1 MSAPKITELG
11 TNSIR
16 SLLLKYALP
25 GIIAMTASSLY
36 NMVDSIFI
44 GHGVGAM
51 ALSGL
56 TVAKPFMDIC
66 AAFGSLVGVGAS
78 SLVAIKL
85 GEKDYR
91 SANDVLANVI
101 LLNVL
106 LGAIVMAVGLF
117 WLDPILYAFGA
128 SDETIVYARDYM
140 EIILW
145 GNILTHIYYGLN
157 SMLRSIGHPKVSM
170 YATILA
176 VVINII
182 LDPIFIF
189 VLDMGV
195 RGAALATILSQVVS
209 VVLQMFI
216 FLNPKEVIYFHRGI
230 WRLKRDITM
239 RALGIGMAPFLM
251 HLAACFVVIVLNNQL
266 KRYGGDMA
274 IATFGMTNRFMFFF
288 AMIIMGLNQGMQPIV
303 GYNYGAQLYPR
314 MIRTL
319 KLTIICA
326 TCVMGLLWLIG
337 LIIPE
342 GFIRLFT
349 HDEVLIA
356 QSIMPARVML
366 CTMVLVGFPM
376 VVGNFY
382 TSIGMANKA
391 IFLSLTRQVIFLIPC
406 ILLLPLLFQWIS
418 SLASSADGLLSLS
431 PIWGVWWSL
440 PICDALA
447 AILAAIILNRDMR
460 KFKATN
466 NASSL
471 TTEGVQISNSL

>member
-11 TNSIR
+11 TQPIR
-16 SLLLKYALP
+16 GLLMKYALP
-25 GIIAMTASSLY
+25 GIIAMTATSLY

-106 LGAIVMAVGLF
+106 LGALVMVVGLY

-128 SDETIVYARDYM
+128 SDVTIAYAHDYM
-140 EIILW
+140 EVILW
-145 GNILTHIYYGLN
+145 ANILTHIYYGLN
-157 SMLRSIGHPKVSM
+157 SMLRSIGHPKVAM
-170 YATILA
+170 YSTIVA
-176 VVINII
+176 VVANII

-189 VLDMGV
+189 ALDMGV
-195 RGAALATILSQVVS
+195 RGAALATVLSQAIAVAGQLV
-209 VVLQMFI
+209 I

-239 RALGIGMAPFLM
+239 RALGIGTAPFLM

-288 AMIIMGLNQGMQPIV
+288 SMIVMGLNQGMQPIV
-303 GYNYGAQLYPR
+303 GYNYGAKLYDR
-314 MIRTL
+314 MIRAL
-319 KLTIICA
+319 KLTAMCA
-326 TCVMGLLWLIG
+326 TCVMGLLWLFG
-337 LIIPE
+337 LIWPE

-349 HDEVLIA
+349 HDEVLIV

-366 CTMVLVGFPM
+366 CTMVMVGFPM

-382 TSIGMANKA
+382 TSIGMSSKA
-391 IFLSLTRQVIFLIPC
+391 ILLSLTRQVIFLIPC
-406 ILLLPLLFQWIS
+406 ILLLPILFQT
-418 SLASSADGLLSLS
+418 LQLT

-440 PICDALA
+440 PICDAMA
-447 AILAAIILNRDMR
+447 AILAAIILNRDIR
-460 KFKATN
+460 KFKM
-466 NASSL
+466 
-471 TTEGVQISNSL
+471 INS

>member
-11 TNSIR
+11 TQPIR
-16 SLLLKYALP
+16 GLLLKYALP

-106 LGAIVMAVGLF
+106 LGALVMAVGLY
-117 WLDPILYAFGA
+117 WLEPILYAFGA
-128 SDETIVYARDYM
+128 SDVTVAYARDYM

-157 SMLRSIGHPKVSM
+157 SMLRSIGHPKVAMFS
-170 YATILA
+170 TIVA
-176 VVINII
+176 VVANII

-195 RGAALATILSQVVS
+195 RGAALATVISQVIAVIGQL
-209 VVLQMFI
+209 VI

-274 IATFGMTNRFMFFF
+274 IATFGLTNRFMFFF
-288 AMIIMGLNQGMQPIV
+288 SMIVMGLNQGMQPIV
-303 GYNYGAQLYPR
+303 GYNYGAKLYPR
-314 MIRTL
+314 MARAL
-319 KLTIICA
+319 KLTAMCA
-326 TCVMGLLWLIG
+326 TCVMGVLWLFGLLW
-337 LIIPE
+337 PE

-356 QSIMPARVML
+356 QSIVPARVML
-366 CTMVLVGFPM
+366 CTMVMVGFPM

-382 TSIGMANKA
+382 TSIGMSGKA
-391 IFLSLTRQVIFLIPC
+391 IFLSLTRQVLFLIPC
-406 ILLLPLLFQWIS
+406 ILVLPWLFQRLDIT
-418 SLASSADGLLSLS
+418 

-447 AILAAIILNRDMR
+447 SIMAAILVNRDIR
-460 KFKATN
+460 KFMSQT
-466 NASSL
+466 S
-471 TTEGVQISNSL
+471 

>member
-11 TNSIR
+11 TQSIR
-16 SLLLKYALP
+16 SLLMKYALP

-66 AAFGSLVGVGAS
+66 AAFGTLVGVGAS

-106 LGAIVMAVGLF
+106 LGALVMAVGLY

-128 SDETIVYARDYM
+128 SDVTITYAREYM

-157 SMLRSIGHPKVSM
+157 SMLRSIGHPKIAM
-170 YATILA
+170 YATIVA
-176 VVINII
+176 VVTNII

-195 RGAALATILSQVVS
+195 RGAALATMISQLVS
-209 VVLQMFI
+209 VIIELVI

-239 RALGIGMAPFLM
+239 RALGIGTAPFLM
-251 HLAACFVVIVLNNQL
+251 HMASCFVVIVLNNQL

-274 IATFGMTNRFMFFF
+274 IATYGIANRFMFFF
-288 AMIIMGLNQGMQPIV
+288 AMVVMGLNQGMQPIV
-303 GYNYGAQLYPR
+303 GYNYGAKLFDR
-314 MIRTL
+314 MVRAL
-319 KLTIICA
+319 KLTAMCA
-326 TCVMGLLWLIG
+326 TCVMGVLWLFG
-337 LIIPE
+337 LIWPE

-349 HDEVLIA
+349 HDELLIA
-356 QSIMPARVML
+356 QSIAPARVML
-366 CTMVLVGFPM
+366 CTMVMVGFPM

-382 TSIGMANKA
+382 TSIGMSGKA

-406 ILLLPLLFQWIS
+406 ILLLPLLFQT
-418 SLASSADGLLSLS
+418 LNFT

-460 KFKATN
+460 KFKTYN
-466 NASSL
+466 L
-471 TTEGVQISNSL
+471 

>member
-11 TNSIR
+11 TQSVR

-66 AAFGSLVGVGAS
+66 AAFGTLVGVGAS

-106 LGAIVMAVGLF
+106 LGAMVMAVGLY

-128 SDETIVYARDYM
+128 SDVTIAYAREYM

-157 SMLRSIGHPKVSM
+157 SMLRSIGHPKIAM
-170 YATILA
+170 YATIVA
-176 VVINII
+176 VVTNII

-195 RGAALATILSQVVS
+195 RGAALATMISQLVS
-209 VVLQMFI
+209 VIIELVI

-239 RALGIGMAPFLM
+239 RALGIGTAPFLM
-251 HLAACFVVIVLNNQL
+251 HMASCFVVIVLNNQL

-274 IATFGMTNRFMFFF
+274 IATFGITNRFMFFF
-288 AMIIMGLNQGMQPIV
+288 AMVVMGLNQGMQPIV
-303 GYNYGAQLYPR
+303 GYNYGAKLFDR
-314 MIRTL
+314 MTRAL
-319 KLTIICA
+319 KLTAMCA
-326 TCVMGLLWLIG
+326 TCVMGVLWLFG
-337 LIIPE
+337 LIWPE

-349 HDEVLIA
+349 HDELLIA
-356 QSIMPARVML
+356 QSIAPARVML
-366 CTMVLVGFPM
+366 CTMVMVGFPM

-382 TSIGMANKA
+382 TSIGMSGKA

-406 ILLLPLLFQWIS
+406 ILLLPLLFQV
-418 SLASSADGLLSLS
+418 LNFT

-447 AILAAIILNRDMR
+447 AVLAAIILNRDMR
-460 KFKATN
+460 KFK
-466 NASSL
+466 
-471 TTEGVQISNSL
+471 ISIDF

>member
-11 TNSIR
+11 TQSVR

-44 GHGVGAM
+44 GHGVGAL

-66 AAFGSLVGVGAS
+66 AAFGTLVGVGAS

-106 LGAIVMAVGLF
+106 LGAIVMAVGLY

-128 SDETIVYARDYM
+128 SDVTIAYAREYM

-157 SMLRSIGHPKVSM
+157 SMLRSIGHPKIAM
-170 YATILA
+170 YATIVA
-176 VVINII
+176 VVTNII

-195 RGAALATILSQVVS
+195 RGAALATMISQLVS
-209 VVLQMFI
+209 VIIELVI

-239 RALGIGMAPFLM
+239 RALGIGTAPFLM
-251 HLAACFVVIVLNNQL
+251 HMASCFVVIVLNNQL

-274 IATFGMTNRFMFFF
+274 IATFGITNRFMFFF
-288 AMIIMGLNQGMQPIV
+288 SMIVMGIQQGMQPIV
-303 GYNYGAQLYPR
+303 GYNYGAHLYAR
-314 MIRTL
+314 MLRAF
-319 KLTIICA
+319 KLSVYCA
-326 TCVMGLLWLIG
+326 TCVMGVLWLFG
-337 LIIPE
+337 VVYPE

-349 HDEVLIA
+349 HDELLIA
-356 QSIMPARVML
+356 QSISPARAML
-366 CTMVLVGFPM
+366 CVMFAVGFPM
-376 VVGNFY
+376 VTGNFY
-382 TSIGMANKA
+382 TSIGMAKKA
-391 IFLSLTRQVIFLIPC
+391 IFLSLTRQVLFLIPL
-406 ILLLPLLFQWIS
+406 ILCLPLLFDSMGW
-418 SLASSADGLLSLS
+418 A
-431 PIWGVWWSL
+431 PIWGVWCAL
-440 PICDALA
+440 PISDSLSSMTS
-447 AILAAIILNRDMR
+447 AIMINRDMS
-460 KFKATN
+460 KFK
-466 NASSL
+466 
-471 TTEGVQISNSL
+471 TTI

>member
-11 TNSIR
+11 TQSIR

-66 AAFGSLVGVGAS
+66 AAFGTLVGVGAS

-106 LGAIVMAVGLF
+106 LGAMVMAVGLY

-128 SDETIVYARDYM
+128 SDVTIAYAREYM

-157 SMLRSIGHPKVSM
+157 SMLRSIGHPKIAM
-170 YATILA
+170 YATIVA
-176 VVINII
+176 VVTNII

-195 RGAALATILSQVVS
+195 RGAALATMISQLVS
-209 VVLQMFI
+209 VIIELVI

-239 RALGIGMAPFLM
+239 RALGIGTAPFLM
-251 HLAACFVVIVLNNQL
+251 HMASCFVVIVLNNQL

-274 IATFGMTNRFMFFF
+274 IATFGITNRFMFFF
-288 AMIIMGLNQGMQPIV
+288 AMVVMGLNQGMQPIV
-303 GYNYGAQLYPR
+303 GYNYGAKLFDR
-314 MIRTL
+314 MTRAL
-319 KLTIICA
+319 KLTAMCA
-326 TCVMGLLWLIG
+326 TCVMGVLWLFG
-337 LIIPE
+337 LIWPE

-349 HDEVLIA
+349 HDELLIA
-356 QSIMPARVML
+356 QSIAPARVML
-366 CTMVLVGFPM
+366 CTMVMVGFPM

-382 TSIGMANKA
+382 TSIGMSGKA

-406 ILLLPLLFQWIS
+406 ILLLPLLFQ
-418 SLASSADGLLSLS
+418 LLNFT

-447 AILAAIILNRDMR
+447 AVLAAIILNRDMR
-460 KFKATN
+460 KFK
-466 NASSL
+466 
-471 TTEGVQISNSL
+471 ISIDF

>member
-11 TNSIR
+11 TQSIR

-66 AAFGSLVGVGAS
+66 AAFGTLVGVGAS

-106 LGAIVMAVGLF
+106 LGALVMAVGLY

-128 SDETIVYARDYM
+128 SDVTIAYAREYM

-157 SMLRSIGHPKVSM
+157 SMLRSIGHPKIAM
-170 YATILA
+170 YATIVA
-176 VVINII
+176 VVTNII

-195 RGAALATILSQVVS
+195 RGAALATMISQLVS
-209 VVLQMFI
+209 VIIELVI

-239 RALGIGMAPFLM
+239 RALGIGTAPFLM
-251 HLAACFVVIVLNNQL
+251 HMASCFVVIVLNNQL

-274 IATFGMTNRFMFFF
+274 IATFGITNRFMFFF
-288 AMIIMGLNQGMQPIV
+288 AMVVMGLNQGMQPIV
-303 GYNYGAQLYPR
+303 GYNYGAKLFDR
-314 MIRTL
+314 MTRAL
-319 KLTIICA
+319 KLTAMCA
-326 TCVMGLLWLIG
+326 TCVMGVLWLFG
-337 LIIPE
+337 LIWPE

-349 HDEVLIA
+349 HDELLIA
-356 QSIMPARVML
+356 QSIAPARVML
-366 CTMVLVGFPM
+366 CTMVMVGFPM
-376 VVGNFY
+376 VVGSFY
-382 TSIGMANKA
+382 TSIGMSGKA

-406 ILLLPLLFQWIS
+406 ILLMPLLFQT
-418 SLASSADGLLSLS
+418 LNFT

-447 AILAAIILNRDMR
+447 AVLAAIILNRDMR
-460 KFKATN
+460 KFR
-466 NASSL
+466 
-471 TTEGVQISNSL
+471 V

>member
-11 TNSIR
+11 TQSIR
-16 SLLLKYALP
+16 SLLMKYALP

-66 AAFGSLVGVGAS
+66 AAFGTLVGVGAS

-106 LGAIVMAVGLF
+106 LGALVMAVGLY

-128 SDETIVYARDYM
+128 SDVTITYAREYM

-157 SMLRSIGHPKVSM
+157 SMLRSIGHPKIAM
-170 YATILA
+170 YATIVA
-176 VVINII
+176 VVTNII

-195 RGAALATILSQVVS
+195 RGAALATMISQLVS
-209 VVLQMFI
+209 VIIELII

-239 RALGIGMAPFLM
+239 RALGIGTAPFLM
-251 HLAACFVVIVLNNQL
+251 HMASCFVVIVLNNQL

-274 IATFGMTNRFMFFF
+274 IATFGITNRFMFFF
-288 AMIIMGLNQGMQPIV
+288 SMIVMGLNQGMQPIV
-303 GYNYGAQLYPR
+303 GYNYGAKLFDR
-314 MIRTL
+314 MTRAL
-319 KLTIICA
+319 KLTAMCA
-326 TCVMGLLWLIG
+326 TCVMGVLWLFG
-337 LIIPE
+337 LIWPE

-349 HDEVLIA
+349 HDELLIA
-356 QSIMPARVML
+356 QSIAPARVML
-366 CTMVLVGFPM
+366 CTMVMVGFPM

-382 TSIGMANKA
+382 TSIGMSGKA

-406 ILLLPLLFQWIS
+406 ILLIPVLFQTI
-418 SLASSADGLLSLS
+418 DVT
-431 PIWGVWWSL
+431 PILGVWWSL

-447 AILAAIILNRDMR
+447 AVLAAIILNRDMR
-460 KFKATN
+460 KFK
-466 NASSL
+466 
-471 TTEGVQISNSL
+471 ISIDF

>member
-11 TNSIR
+11 TQPVR
-16 SLLLKYALP
+16 GLLMKYALP
-25 GIIAMTASSLY
+25 GIIAMTATSLY

-66 AAFGSLVGVGAS
+66 AAFGTLVGVGAS

-106 LGAIVMAVGLF
+106 LGAMVMAVGLY

-128 SDETIVYARDYM
+128 SDVTITYAREYM

-157 SMLRSIGHPKVSM
+157 SMLRSIGHPKIAM
-170 YATILA
+170 YATIVA
-176 VVINII
+176 VVTNII

-195 RGAALATILSQVVS
+195 RGAALATMISQLVS
-209 VVLQMFI
+209 VIIELVI

-239 RALGIGMAPFLM
+239 RALGIGTAPFLM
-251 HLAACFVVIVLNNQL
+251 HMASCFVVIVLNNQL

-274 IATFGMTNRFMFFF
+274 IATFGITNRFMFFF
-288 AMIIMGLNQGMQPIV
+288 AMVVMGLNQGMQPIV
-303 GYNYGAQLYPR
+303 GYNYGAKLFDR
-314 MIRTL
+314 MTRAL
-319 KLTIICA
+319 KLTAMCA
-326 TCVMGLLWLIG
+326 TCVMGVLWLFG
-337 LIIPE
+337 LIWPE

-349 HDEVLIA
+349 HDELLIA
-356 QSIMPARVML
+356 QSIAPARVML
-366 CTMVLVGFPM
+366 CTMVMVGFPM

-382 TSIGMANKA
+382 TSIGMSGKA

-406 ILLLPLLFQWIS
+406 ILLIPVLFQTI
-418 SLASSADGLLSLS
+418 DFT

-447 AILAAIILNRDMR
+447 AVLAAIILNRDMR
-460 KFKATN
+460 KFK
-466 NASSL
+466 
-471 TTEGVQISNSL
+471 ISIDF

>member
-11 TNSIR
+11 TQPVR
-16 SLLLKYALP
+16 SLLMKYALP
-25 GIIAMTASSLY
+25 GIIAMTATSLY

-106 LGAIVMAVGLF
+106 LGALVMVVGLY

-128 SDETIVYARDYM
+128 SDVTISYARDYM

-145 GNILTHIYYGLN
+145 ANILTHIYYGLN
-157 SMLRSIGHPKVSM
+157 SMLRSIGHPKVAMFS
-170 YATILA
+170 TIVA
-176 VVINII
+176 VVANII

-189 VLDMGV
+189 ALDMGV
-195 RGAALATILSQVVS
+195 RGAALATILSQAIAVVGQM
-209 VVLQMFI
+209 VV

-239 RALGIGMAPFLM
+239 RALGIGTAPFLM

-274 IATFGMTNRFMFFF
+274 IATFGITNRFMFFF
-288 AMIIMGLNQGMQPIV
+288 SMIVMGLNQGMQPIV
-303 GYNYGAQLYPR
+303 GYNYGAKLYDR

-319 KLTIICA
+319 KLTAMCA
-326 TCVMGLLWLIG
+326 TCVMGMLWLFG
-337 LIIPE
+337 LIWPE

-349 HDEVLIA
+349 HDEVLVV
-356 QSIMPARVML
+356 QSIAPARVML
-366 CTMVLVGFPM
+366 CTMVMVGFPM

-382 TSIGMANKA
+382 TSIGMSGKA
-391 IFLSLTRQVIFLIPC
+391 IFLSLTRQVLLLIPS
-406 ILLLPLLFQWIS
+406 ILLLPLLFQTVEV
-418 SLASSADGLLSLS
+418 S

-447 AILAAIILNRDMR
+447 AVLAAIILNRDMR
-460 KFKATN
+460 KFK
-466 NASSL
+466 
-471 TTEGVQISNSL
+471 ISIDF

>member
-11 TNSIR
+11 TASIR
-16 SLLLKYALP
+16 SLLLKYAMP
-25 GIIAMTASSLY
+25 GIIAMTAMSLY

-66 AAFGSLVGVGAS
+66 AAFGTLVGVGAS

-195 RGAALATILSQVVS
+195 RGAALATMISQLVS
-209 VVLQMFI
+209 VVIELVI

-239 RALGIGMAPFLM
+239 RALGIGTAPFLM
-251 HLAACFVVIVLNNQL
+251 HMASCFVVIVLNNQL

-274 IATFGMTNRFMFFF
+274 IATFGITNRFMFFF
-288 AMIIMGLNQGMQPIV
+288 AMLVMGLNQGMQPIV
-303 GYNYGAQLYPR
+303 GYNYGAKLFDR
-314 MIRTL
+314 MVRAL
-319 KLTIICA
+319 KLTAMCA
-326 TCVMGLLWLIG
+326 ICVMGVLWLFG
-337 LIIPE
+337 LVWPE

-349 HDEVLIA
+349 HDELLIA
-356 QSIMPARVML
+356 QSVAPARVML
-366 CTMVLVGFPM
+366 CTMVMVGFPM

-382 TSIGMANKA
+382 TSIGLSGKA

-406 ILLLPLLFQWIS
+406 ILLLPLLFQTLNIT
-418 SLASSADGLLSLS
+418 

-440 PICDALA
+440 PLCDALA
-447 AILAAIILNRDMR
+447 AVLAAIILNRDMR
-460 KFKATN
+460 KFR
-466 NASSL
+466 
-471 TTEGVQISNSL
+471 V

>member
-1 MSAPKITELG
+1 MSATKITELG
-11 TNSIR
+11 SQPIR
-16 SLLLKYALP
+16 SLLVKYALP

-66 AAFGSLVGVGAS
+66 AAFGTLVGVGAS

-91 SANDVLANVI
+91 SANDVLANVVI
-101 LLNVL
+101 LNVL
-106 LGAIVMAVGLF
+106 LGALVMVVGLY
-117 WLDPILYAFGA
+117 WLDPILNAFGA
-128 SDETIVYARDYM
+128 SEVTIAYARDYM
-140 EIILW
+140 EIILL
-145 GNILTHIYYGLN
+145 GNIITHIYYGLN
-157 SMLRSIGHPKVSM
+157 SMLRSIGHPRISM

-176 VVINII
+176 VVLNVI

-195 RGAALATILSQVVS
+195 RGAALATIISQIVS
-209 VVLQMFI
+209 VIVELII

-274 IATFGMTNRFMFFF
+274 IATYGMTNRFMFFF

-303 GYNYGAQLYPR
+303 GYNYGAKLYTR

-326 TCVMGLLWLIG
+326 TCVMGVLWLIG
-337 LIIPE
+337 LVFPE

-349 HDEVLIA
+349 HDEMLID

-366 CTMVLVGFPM
+366 CTMVMVGFPM

-382 TSIGMANKA
+382 TSIGLANKA
-391 IFLSLTRQVIFLIPC
+391 IFLSLTRQVILLIPC
-406 ILLLPLLFQWIS
+406 ILCLPLLFQQ
-418 SLASSADGLLSLS
+418 LNLT
-431 PIWGVWWSL
+431 PIWGVWWSM
-440 PICDALA
+440 PICDAMA
-447 AILAAIILNRDMR
+447 AFLAAIILNRDMR
-460 KFKATN
+460 KLKTTN
-466 NASSL
+466 L
-471 TTEGVQISNSL
+471 

>member
-11 TNSIR
+11 TASIR
-16 SLLLKYALP
+16 SLLLKYATP
-25 GIIAMTASSLY
+25 GIIAMTAMSLY

-44 GHGVGAM
+44 GHGVGAL

-66 AAFGSLVGVGAS
+66 AAFGTLVGVGAS

-91 SANDVLANVI
+91 SANDVLANVVI
-101 LLNVL
+101 LNVL
-106 LGAIVMAVGLF
+106 LGALVMVVGLF

-128 SDETIVYARDYM
+128 SDATIAYARDYM
-140 EIILW
+140 EIILL

-157 SMLRSIGHPKVSM
+157 SMLRSIGHPRISM

-176 VVINII
+176 VTLNVV

-195 RGAALATILSQVVS
+195 RGAALATMISQLVS
-209 VVLQMFI
+209 VVIELVI

-251 HLAACFVVIVLNNQL
+251 HMAACFVVIVLNNQL

-288 AMIIMGLNQGMQPIV
+288 AMIVMGIQQGMQPIV
-303 GYNYGAQLYPR
+303 GYNYGANLYAR
-314 MIRTL
+314 MIRAF
-319 KLTIICA
+319 KLSVYCA
-326 TCVMGLLWLIG
+326 TCVMGVLWLFGVIW
-337 LIIPE
+337 PE

-349 HDEVLIA
+349 HDELLIA
-356 QSIMPARVML
+356 QSIAPARVML
-366 CTMVLVGFPM
+366 CVMFAIGFPM
-376 VVGNFY
+376 ITGNFY
-382 TSIGMANKA
+382 TSIGMAPKA
-391 IFLSLTRQVIFLIPC
+391 IFLSLTRQVLFLIPL
-406 ILLLPLLFQWIS
+406 ILCLPILFE
-418 SLASSADGLLSLS
+418 SLGWES
-431 PIWGVWWSL
+431 IWGVWWAL
-440 PICDALA
+440 PISDSLSVITA
-447 AILAAIILNRDMR
+447 AIVINRDMR
-460 KFKATN
+460 KFKA
-466 NASSL
+466 AL
-471 TTEGVQISNSL
+471 PLQG

>member
-11 TNSIR
+11 TQSIR
-16 SLLLKYALP
+16 SLLMKYALP

-66 AAFGSLVGVGAS
+66 AAFGTLVGVGAS

-106 LGAIVMAVGLF
+106 LGALVMAVGLY

-128 SDETIVYARDYM
+128 SDVTITYAREYM

-157 SMLRSIGHPKVSM
+157 SMLRSIGHPKIAM
-170 YATILA
+170 YATIVA
-176 VVINII
+176 VVTNII

-195 RGAALATILSQVVS
+195 RGAALATMISQLVS
-209 VVLQMFI
+209 VIIELVI

-239 RALGIGMAPFLM
+239 RALGIGTAPFLM
-251 HLAACFVVIVLNNQL
+251 HMAASFVVIVLNNQL

-274 IATFGMTNRFMFFF
+274 IATYGITNRFMFFF
-288 AMIIMGLNQGMQPIV
+288 AMVVMGLNQGMQPIV
-303 GYNYGAQLYPR
+303 GYNYGAKLFDR
-314 MIRTL
+314 MVRAL
-319 KLTIICA
+319 KLTAMCA
-326 TCVMGLLWLIG
+326 TCVMGVLWLFGLLW
-337 LIIPE
+337 PE

-349 HDEVLIA
+349 HDELLIA
-356 QSIMPARVML
+356 QSIAPARVML
-366 CTMVLVGFPM
+366 CTMVMVGFPM

-382 TSIGMANKA
+382 TSIGMSGKA

-406 ILLLPLLFQWIS
+406 ILLMPLLFQT
-418 SLASSADGLLSLS
+418 LNFT

-447 AILAAIILNRDMR
+447 AVLAAIILNRDMR
-460 KFKATN
+460 KFR
-466 NASSL
+466 
-471 TTEGVQISNSL
+471 V

>member
-11 TNSIR
+11 TASIR
-16 SLLLKYALP
+16 SLLLKYAMP
-25 GIIAMTASSLY
+25 GIIAMTAMSLY

-66 AAFGSLVGVGAS
+66 AAFGTLVGVGAS

-106 LGAIVMAVGLF
+106 LGALVMVVGLF
-117 WLDPILYAFGA
+117 FLDPILYAFGA
-128 SDETIVYARDYM
+128 SDTTIVYAREYM
-140 EIILW
+140 EIILL

-157 SMLRSIGHPKVSM
+157 SMLRSIGHPRISM

-195 RGAALATILSQVVS
+195 RGAALATIISQLVS
-209 VVLQMFI
+209 VIIELII
-216 FLNPKEVIYFHRGI
+216 FLNPKEIIYFHRGI

-251 HLAACFVVIVLNNQL
+251 HMAACFVVIVLNNQL

-288 AMIIMGLNQGMQPIV
+288 AMIVMGIQQGMQPIV
-303 GYNYGAQLYPR
+303 GYNYGANLYPR
-314 MIRTL
+314 MLRAF
-319 KLTIICA
+319 KLSVYCA
-326 TCVMGLLWLIG
+326 TCVMGVLWLFGVIY
-337 LIIPE
+337 PE

-349 HDEVLIA
+349 HDELLIA
-356 QSIMPARVML
+356 QSIIPARIML
-366 CTMVLVGFPM
+366 CVMFAIGFPM
-376 VVGNFY
+376 ITGNFY
-382 TSIGMANKA
+382 TSIGMAPKA
-391 IFLSLTRQVIFLIPC
+391 IFLSLTRQVLFLIPL
-406 ILLLPLLFQWIS
+406 ILCLPLLFS
-418 SLASSADGLLSLS
+418 RLGLDS
-431 PIWGVWWSL
+431 IWGVWWAL
-440 PICDALA
+440 PISDSLSVITA
-447 AILAAIILNRDMR
+447 AILVNHDIR
-460 KFKATN
+460 KF
-466 NASSL
+466 
-471 TTEGVQISNSL
+471 IS

>member
-11 TNSIR
+11 SASIR
-16 SLLLKYALP
+16 SLLFKYAMP
-25 GIIAMTASSLY
+25 GIIAMTAMSLY

-44 GHGVGAM
+44 GHGVGAL

-66 AAFGSLVGVGAS
+66 AAFGTLVGVGAS

-106 LGAIVMAVGLF
+106 LGALVMVVGLY

-128 SDETIVYARDYM
+128 SDATIAYARDYM
-140 EIILW
+140 EIILL

-157 SMLRSIGHPKVSM
+157 SMLRSIGHPRISM
-170 YATILA
+170 SATILA
-176 VVINII
+176 VTLNVV

-195 RGAALATILSQVVS
+195 RGAALATMISQLVS
-209 VVLQMFI
+209 VVVELII

-239 RALGIGMAPFLM
+239 RALGIGTAPFLM

-288 AMIIMGLNQGMQPIV
+288 AMIVMGIQQGMQPIV
-303 GYNYGAQLYPR
+303 GYNYGANLYAR
-314 MIRTL
+314 MTRAF
-319 KLTIICA
+319 KLSVYCA
-326 TCVMGLLWLIG
+326 TCVMGVLWLLGVIW
-337 LIIPE
+337 PE

-356 QSIMPARVML
+356 QSIVPARVML
-366 CTMVLVGFPM
+366 CVMFAVGFPM
-376 VVGNFY
+376 ITGNFY
-382 TSIGMANKA
+382 TSIGMAPKA
-391 IFLSLTRQVIFLIPC
+391 IFLSLTRQVLFLIPL
-406 ILLLPLLFQWIS
+406 ILCLPILFR
-418 SLASSADGLLSLS
+418 SLGWDS
-431 PIWGVWWSL
+431 IWGVWWAL
-440 PICDALA
+440 PISDTLSVITAV
-447 AILAAIILNRDMR
+447 ILINRDMR
-460 KFKATN
+460 KFW
-466 NASSL
+466 
-471 TTEGVQISNSL
+471 VQR

>member
-11 TNSIR
+11 TQPIR
-16 SLLLKYALP
+16 GLLLKYALP

-106 LGAIVMAVGLF
+106 LGALVMAVGLY
-117 WLDPILYAFGA
+117 WLEPILYAFGA
-128 SDETIVYARDYM
+128 SDVTVAYARDYM

-157 SMLRSIGHPKVSM
+157 SMLRSIGHPKVAMFS
-170 YATILA
+170 TIVA
-176 VVINII
+176 VVANII

-195 RGAALATILSQVVS
+195 RGAALATVISQVIAVIGQL
-209 VVLQMFI
+209 VI

-274 IATFGMTNRFMFFF
+274 IATFGLTNRFMFFF
-288 AMIIMGLNQGMQPIV
+288 SMIVMGLNQGMQPIV
-303 GYNYGAQLYPR
+303 GYNYGAKLYPR
-314 MIRTL
+314 MARAL
-319 KLTIICA
+319 KLTAMCA
-326 TCVMGLLWLIG
+326 TCVMGVLWLFGLLW
-337 LIIPE
+337 PE

-356 QSIMPARVML
+356 QSIVPARVML
-366 CTMVLVGFPM
+366 CTMVMVGFPM

-382 TSIGMANKA
+382 TSIGMSGKA
-391 IFLSLTRQVIFLIPC
+391 IFLSLTRQVLFLIPC
-406 ILLLPLLFQWIS
+406 ILVLPWLFQRLDIT
-418 SLASSADGLLSLS
+418 

-447 AILAAIILNRDMR
+447 SIMAAILVNRDIR
-460 KFKATN
+460 KFMSQT
-466 NASSL
+466 L
-471 TTEGVQISNSL
+471 

>member
-1 MSAPKITELG
+1 MLAPKITELG
-11 TNSIR
+11 TQSIR
-16 SLLLKYALP
+16 SLLMKYALP

-66 AAFGSLVGVGAS
+66 AAFGTLVGVGAS

-106 LGAIVMAVGLF
+106 LGALVMAVGLY

-128 SDETIVYARDYM
+128 SDVTIAYAREYM

-157 SMLRSIGHPKVSM
+157 SMLRSIGHPKIAM
-170 YATILA
+170 YATIVA
-176 VVINII
+176 VVTNII

-195 RGAALATILSQVVS
+195 RGAALATMISQLVS
-209 VVLQMFI
+209 VIIELVI

-239 RALGIGMAPFLM
+239 RALGIGTAPFLM
-251 HLAACFVVIVLNNQL
+251 HMAACFVVIVLNNQL

-274 IATFGMTNRFMFFF
+274 IATYGITNRFMFFF
-288 AMIIMGLNQGMQPIV
+288 AMVVMGLNQGMQPIV
-303 GYNYGAQLYPR
+303 GYNYGAKLFDR
-314 MIRTL
+314 MVRAL
-319 KLTIICA
+319 KLTAMCA
-326 TCVMGLLWLIG
+326 TCVMGVLWLFG
-337 LIIPE
+337 LIWPE

-349 HDEVLIA
+349 HDELLIA
-356 QSIMPARVML
+356 QSIAPARVML
-366 CTMVLVGFPM
+366 CTMVMVGFPM

-382 TSIGMANKA
+382 TSIGMSGKA

-406 ILLLPLLFQWIS
+406 ILLMPLLFQT
-418 SLASSADGLLSLS
+418 LNFT

-447 AILAAIILNRDMR
+447 AVLAAIILNRDMR
-460 KFKATN
+460 KFR
-466 NASSL
+466 
-471 TTEGVQISNSL
+471 V

>member
-11 TNSIR
+11 TQSIR
-16 SLLLKYALP
+16 SLLMKYALP

-66 AAFGSLVGVGAS
+66 AAFGTLVGVGAS

-106 LGAIVMAVGLF
+106 LGALVMAVGLY

-128 SDETIVYARDYM
+128 SDVTITYAREYM

-157 SMLRSIGHPKVSM
+157 SMLRSIGHPKIAM
-170 YATILA
+170 YATIVA
-176 VVINII
+176 VVTNII

-195 RGAALATILSQVVS
+195 RGAALATMISQLVS
-209 VVLQMFI
+209 VIIELVI

-239 RALGIGMAPFLM
+239 RALGIGTAPFLM
-251 HLAACFVVIVLNNQL
+251 HMAACFVVIVLNNQL

-274 IATFGMTNRFMFFF
+274 IATYGITNRFMFFF
-288 AMIIMGLNQGMQPIV
+288 AMVVMGLNQGMQPIV
-303 GYNYGAQLYPR
+303 GYNYGAKLFDR
-314 MIRTL
+314 MMRAL
-319 KLTIICA
+319 KLTAMCA
-326 TCVMGLLWLIG
+326 TCVMGVLWLFG
-337 LIIPE
+337 LIWPE

-349 HDEVLIA
+349 HDELLIA
-356 QSIMPARVML
+356 QSIAPARVML
-366 CTMVLVGFPM
+366 CTMVMVGFPM

-382 TSIGMANKA
+382 TSIGLSGKA

-406 ILLLPLLFQWIS
+406 ILLLPLLFQT
-418 SLASSADGLLSLS
+418 LNFT

-440 PICDALA
+440 PLCDALA
-447 AILAAIILNRDMR
+447 AVLAAIILNRDMR
-460 KFKATN
+460 KFR
-466 NASSL
+466 
-471 TTEGVQISNSL
+471 V

>member
-11 TNSIR
+11 TQPVR
-16 SLLLKYALP
+16 SLLMKYALP
-25 GIIAMTASSLY
+25 GIIAMTATSLY

-106 LGAIVMAVGLF
+106 LGALVMVVGLY

-128 SDETIVYARDYM
+128 SDVTISYARDYM

-145 GNILTHIYYGLN
+145 ANILTHIYYGLN
-157 SMLRSIGHPKVSM
+157 SMLRSIGHPKVAMFS
-170 YATILA
+170 TIVA
-176 VVINII
+176 VVANII

-189 VLDMGV
+189 ALDMGV
-195 RGAALATILSQVVS
+195 RGAALATVLSQAIAVVG
-209 VVLQMFI
+209 QMI
-216 FLNPKEVIYFHRGI
+216 VFLNPKEVIYFHRGI

-239 RALGIGMAPFLM
+239 RALGIGTAPFLM

-274 IATFGMTNRFMFFF
+274 IATFGITNRFMFFF
-288 AMIIMGLNQGMQPIV
+288 SMIVMGLNQGMQPIV
-303 GYNYGAQLYPR
+303 GYNYGAKLYDR
-314 MIRTL
+314 MIRAL
-319 KLTIICA
+319 KLTAMCA
-326 TCVMGLLWLIG
+326 TCVMGMLWLFG
-337 LIIPE
+337 LIWPE

-349 HDEVLIA
+349 HDELLIA
-356 QSIMPARVML
+356 QSIAPARVML
-366 CTMVLVGFPM
+366 CTMVMVGFPM

-382 TSIGMANKA
+382 TSIGMSGKA
-391 IFLSLTRQVIFLIPC
+391 IFLSLTRQVLLLIPS
-406 ILLLPLLFQWIS
+406 ILLLPLLFQTVEV
-418 SLASSADGLLSLS
+418 S

-447 AILAAIILNRDMR
+447 AIIAAIVLNRDMR
-460 KFKATN
+460 KF
-466 NASSL
+466 S
-471 TTEGVQISNSL
+471 V

>member
-11 TNSIR
+11 TQSIR
-16 SLLLKYALP
+16 SLLMKYALP

-66 AAFGSLVGVGAS
+66 AAFGTLVGVGAS

-106 LGAIVMAVGLF
+106 LGALVMAVGLY

-128 SDETIVYARDYM
+128 SDVTIAYAREYM

-157 SMLRSIGHPKVSM
+157 SMLRSIGHPKIAM
-170 YATILA
+170 YATIVA
-176 VVINII
+176 VVTNII

-195 RGAALATILSQVVS
+195 RGAALATMISQLVS
-209 VVLQMFI
+209 VIIELVI

-239 RALGIGMAPFLM
+239 RALGIGTAPFLM
-251 HLAACFVVIVLNNQL
+251 HMAACFVVIVLNNQL

-274 IATFGMTNRFMFFF
+274 IATYGITNRFMFFF
-288 AMIIMGLNQGMQPIV
+288 AMVVMGLNQGMQPIV
-303 GYNYGAQLYPR
+303 GYNYGAKLFDR
-314 MIRTL
+314 MVRAL
-319 KLTIICA
+319 KLTAMCA
-326 TCVMGLLWLIG
+326 TCVMGVLWLFG
-337 LIIPE
+337 LIWPE

-349 HDEVLIA
+349 HDELLIA
-356 QSIMPARVML
+356 QSIAPARVML
-366 CTMVLVGFPM
+366 CTMVMVGFPM

-382 TSIGMANKA
+382 TSIGLSGKA

-406 ILLLPLLFQWIS
+406 ILLLPLLFQA
-418 SLASSADGLLSLS
+418 LNFT

-440 PICDALA
+440 PLCDALA
-447 AILAAIILNRDMR
+447 AVLAAIILNRDMR
-460 KFKATN
+460 KFR
-466 NASSL
+466 
-471 TTEGVQISNSL
+471 V

>member
-11 TNSIR
+11 TASIR
-16 SLLLKYALP
+16 SLLLKYAMP
-25 GIIAMTASSLY
+25 GIIAMTAMSLY

-66 AAFGSLVGVGAS
+66 AAFGTLVGVGAS

-157 SMLRSIGHPKVSM
+157 SMLRSIGHPRISM

-176 VVINII
+176 VALNVV

-195 RGAALATILSQVVS
+195 RGAALATMISQLVS
-209 VVLQMFI
+209 VVIELII

-251 HLAACFVVIVLNNQL
+251 HMAACFVVIVLNNQL

-288 AMIIMGLNQGMQPIV
+288 AMIVMGIQQGMQPIV
-303 GYNYGAQLYPR
+303 GYNYGANLYAR
-314 MIRTL
+314 MMRAF
-319 KLTIICA
+319 KLSVYCA
-326 TCVMGLLWLIG
+326 TCVMGVLWLFGVIW
-337 LIIPE
+337 PE

-349 HDEVLIA
+349 HDELLIA
-356 QSIMPARVML
+356 QSVAPARVML
-366 CTMVLVGFPM
+366 CTMVMVGFPM

-382 TSIGMANKA
+382 TSIGLSGKA

-406 ILLLPLLFQWIS
+406 ILLLPLLFQT
-418 SLASSADGLLSLS
+418 LNFT

-440 PICDALA
+440 PLCDALA
-447 AILAAIILNRDMR
+447 AVLAAIVLNRDMR
-460 KFKATN
+460 KFR
-466 NASSL
+466 
-471 TTEGVQISNSL
+471 V

>member
-11 TNSIR
+11 TQPVR
-16 SLLLKYALP
+16 SLLMKYALP
-25 GIIAMTASSLY
+25 GIIAMTATSLY

-106 LGAIVMAVGLF
+106 LGALVMVVGLY

-128 SDETIVYARDYM
+128 SDVTISYARDYM

-145 GNILTHIYYGLN
+145 ANILTHIYYGLN
-157 SMLRSIGHPKVSM
+157 SMLRSIGHPKVAMFS
-170 YATILA
+170 TIVA
-176 VVINII
+176 VVANII

-189 VLDMGV
+189 ALDMGV
-195 RGAALATILSQVVS
+195 RGAALATVLSQAIAVVGQM
-209 VVLQMFI
+209 VV

-239 RALGIGMAPFLM
+239 RALGIGTAPFLM

-274 IATFGMTNRFMFFF
+274 IATFGITNRFMFFF
-288 AMIIMGLNQGMQPIV
+288 AMVVMGLNQGMQPIV
-303 GYNYGAQLYPR
+303 GYNYGAKLYDR
-314 MIRTL
+314 MIRAL
-319 KLTIICA
+319 KLTAMCA
-326 TCVMGLLWLIG
+326 TCVMGMLWLFG
-337 LIIPE
+337 LIWPE

-349 HDEVLIA
+349 HDELLIA
-356 QSIMPARVML
+356 QSIVPARVML
-366 CTMVLVGFPM
+366 CTMVMVGFPM

-382 TSIGMANKA
+382 TSIGMSGKA
-391 IFLSLTRQVIFLIPC
+391 IFLSLTRQVLLLIPS
-406 ILLLPLLFQWIS
+406 ILLLPLLFQTVEV
-418 SLASSADGLLSLS
+418 S

-447 AILAAIILNRDMR
+447 AIIAAIVLNRDMR
-460 KFKATN
+460 KL
-466 NASSL
+466 S
-471 TTEGVQISNSL
+471 V

>member
-11 TNSIR
+11 TQSIR

-66 AAFGSLVGVGAS
+66 AAFGTLVGVGAS

-106 LGAIVMAVGLF
+106 LGALVMAVGLY

-128 SDETIVYARDYM
+128 SDVTITYAREYM
-140 EIILW
+140 EVILW

-157 SMLRSIGHPKVSM
+157 SMLRSIGHPKIAM

-176 VVINII
+176 VVVNII

-195 RGAALATILSQVVS
+195 RGAALATMISQLVS
-209 VVLQMFI
+209 VIIELVI

-239 RALGIGMAPFLM
+239 RALGIGTAPFLM
-251 HLAACFVVIVLNNQL
+251 HMASCFVVIVLNNQL

-274 IATFGMTNRFMFFF
+274 IATFGITNRFMFFF
-288 AMIIMGLNQGMQPIV
+288 AMVVMGLNQGMQPIV
-303 GYNYGAQLYPR
+303 GYNYGAKLFDR
-314 MIRTL
+314 MTRAL
-319 KLTIICA
+319 KLTAMCA
-326 TCVMGLLWLIG
+326 TCVMGVLWLFG
-337 LIIPE
+337 LIWPE

-349 HDEVLIA
+349 HDELLIA
-356 QSIMPARVML
+356 QSIAPARVML
-366 CTMVLVGFPM
+366 CTMVMVGFPM

-382 TSIGMANKA
+382 TSIGMSGKA

-406 ILLLPLLFQWIS
+406 ILLLPLLFQV
-418 SLASSADGLLSLS
+418 LNFT

-447 AILAAIILNRDMR
+447 AVLAAIILNRDMR
-460 KFKATN
+460 KFK
-466 NASSL
+466 
-471 TTEGVQISNSL
+471 ISIDF